1 MKRICVYCGSR
12 SGSNPLFAAAAKEV
26 GEFLVAEKIELVY
39 GGSNLGLMGIISS
52 TVRKNGGRVHAIMPK
67 DLYKLAGHD
76 REDELTLVNT
86 MHERKFKMFQLSDAF
101 IALPGGFGTL
111 DEMFEMLTWSQ
122 LGQHS
127 KPCGFLNV
135 AGYYKSLL
143 DFLDQSVY
151 EGFVSVQHR
160 MLAIVEDNV
169 FDLLERFRKF
179 EPAVVKFDAA

>member
-12 SGSNPLFAAAAKEV
+12 TGNNPLFAKAAKEV
-26 GEFLVAEKIELVY
+26 GEYLATERIELVY

-52 TVRKNGGRVHAIMPK
+52 TVRKNGGRVHAIMPG

-76 REDELTLVNT
+76 KEEELTVVNT

-122 LGQHS
+122 LNHHG

-151 EGFVSVQHR
+151 EEFVSVQHR

-169 FDLLERFRKF
+169 FDLMERFRKF
-179 EPAVVKFDAA
+179 EPAPPKIDAA